1 MITDL
6 TSFLLED
13 VGPEVDVS
21 ISGEGDDGLGAGVD
35 VLELALDLH
44 PA

>member
-6 TSFLLED
+6 ISILFED
-13 VGPEVDVS
+13 VGPEVDVP
-21 ISGEGDDGLGAGVD
+21 ISGEGDDCLGAGVD